1 MDINDRIL
9 IITGGGSGIGE
20 AVARDAAARGARHV
34 VVADLQGEQ
43 ARRVADDIGGTG
55 VELDVR
61 DEQGIADLVARV
73 ESEQGPVDIFVSNA
87 GVVTAGGLEES
98 NELLQLMWEVH
109 VLAHIYAAR
118 AVLPSM
124 IARGRGHLVSVASA
138 AGLLMQLGSL
148 GYSITKHAAVAVAEF
163 IAVHHHHQGIRA
175 SVVCPQGVAT
185 NLLRNNPVAPIDADI
200 GSPDAQSA
208 ATRDGVLG
216 PEVVAADALDAVEQE
231 RFLVLPHT
239 EVAEYYA
246 NRANDP
252 ERWLGGMRKL
262 MRLMYPE
269 DELPGDAIAR
279 HAEDD
284 PQA

>member
-1 MDINDRIL
+1 MDINDRIV

-20 AVARDAAARGARHV
+20 AIARDATARGARHV
-34 VVADLQGEQ
+34 VVADLHGDE
-43 ARRVADDIGGTG
+43 AARVAADIGGTG

-61 DEQGIADLVARV
+61 DEQAIADLVAGV
-73 ESEQGPVDIFVSNA
+73 EAEHGPVDVYVSNA

-98 NELLQLMWEVH
+98 NELLQLMWEIH
-109 VLAHIYAAR
+109 VMAHIYGAR
-118 AVLPSM
+118 AVLPAM
-124 IARGRGHLVSVASA
+124 LGRGRGHIVSVASA

-185 NLLRNNPVAPIDADI
+185 NLLRNNPVAPVDADI
-200 GSPDAQSA
+200 GSPGAQSA

-231 RFLVLPHT
+231 RFLVLPHP
-239 EVAEYYA
+239 EVADYYS

-262 MRLMYPE
+262 HRTLYPE
-269 DELPGDAIAR
+269 GQRPGDAIAPG
-279 HAEDD
+279 ADD
-284 PQA
+284 ATH